1 MRSWQ
6 GDRCWKGGIILKH
19 TFSRSLKTYL
29 CFVLWHLAQCL
40 LIQEIVLF
48 PAFCFRLRTSFFAG
62 ALSHVLH
69 EVAIIRALVL
79 TRWFRTRKV
88 SFWTFLLVMYMF
100 LFWLL
105 FPFVTHWPFT
115 LFLLFICIFALLLRN
130 SSRFVIPALR
140 VLNGVSDL

>member
-6 GDRCWKGGIILKH
+6 GDRCWEGEIILTH
-19 TFSRSLKTYL
+19 TCSRSLKTYL
-29 CFVLWHLAQCL
+29 RYVLWHLAQYL
-40 LIQEIVLF
+40 LILEIVLF
-48 PAFCFRLRTSFFAG
+48 PAFCLRTRTSFFAG

-69 EVAIIRALVL
+69 EVAVIRALVL
-79 TRWFRTRKV
+79 TKWIRTRMV

-115 LFLLFICIFALLLRN
+115 LFLLFICIFALLLRD
-130 SSRFVIPALR
+130 SSRFVIPSLR
-140 VLNGVSDL
+140 VLNGVSEL